1 MEDEIVEPYYAGWL
15 SLLPPVIAITLAL
28 LTKEVISSLL
38 IGILTGTFIYSVG
51 MNSDVLFM
59 GTIESAFD
67 TMANKVDFNILVFC
81 TLLGAL
87 VYTIS
92 MAGGTRAYG
101 KWATRRIKSRKA
113 ALLSTGGLGAFIFI
127 DDYFNCLTVGTV
139 MKPVTDSYKISR
151 AKLAYIIDATA
162 RPSASS
168 RLFPAGPPRWEAT
181 SGQPGRSPAILPRLF
196 PLSPITSTPCSP
208 SLWWALSA

>member
-1 MEDEIVEPYYAGWL
+1 MEPYYAGWL

-139 MKPVTDSYKISR
+139 MKPVTDSYKLSSLMTI
-151 AKLAYIIDATA
+151 LTA
-162 RPSASS
+162 LLWG
-168 RLFPAGPPRWEAT
+168 RLCA
-181 SGQPGRSPAILPRLF
+181 RL
-196 PLSPITSTPCSP
+196 LINSI
-208 SLWWALSA
+208 

>member
-92 MAGGTRAYG
+92 MAGLRAG
-101 KWATRRIKSRKA
+101 
-113 ALLSTGGLGAFIFI
+113 
-127 DDYFNCLTVGTV
+127 
-139 MKPVTDSYKISR
+139 SR
-151 AKLAYIIDATA
+151 AE
-162 RPSASS
+162 RPPCCPPAVWVRSFSS
-168 RLFPAGPPRWEAT
+168 MTISIALPSVRL
-181 SGQPGRSPAILPRLF
+181 
-196 PLSPITSTPCSP
+196 
-208 SLWWALSA
+208 

>member
-162 RPSASS
+162 APMVWN
-168 RLFPAGPPRWEAT
+168 AG
-181 SGQPGRSPAILPRLF
+181 SLPQ
-196 PLSPITSTPCSP
+196 
-208 SLWWALSA
+208 

>member
-1 MEDEIVEPYYAGWL
+1 MEPYYAGWL

-81 TLLGAL
+81 TLLGDL

-113 ALLSTGGLGAFIFI
+113 ALLSTGGLGA
-127 DDYFNCLTVGTV
+127 CLTQSG
-139 MKPVTDSYKISR
+139 R
-151 AKLAYIIDATA
+151 QTA
-162 RPSASS
+162 FAAPPFASGRKRIFESAF
-168 RLFPAGPPRWEAT
+168 RF
-181 SGQPGRSPAILPRLF
+181 
-196 PLSPITSTPCSP
+196 
-208 SLWWALSA
+208 

>member
-1 MEDEIVEPYYAGWL
+1 MEPYYAGWL

-92 MAGGTRAYG
+92 MAGGTGNGLRAG
-101 KWATRRIKSRKA
+101 
-113 ALLSTGGLGAFIFI
+113 
-127 DDYFNCLTVGTV
+127 
-139 MKPVTDSYKISR
+139 SR
-151 AKLAYIIDATA
+151 AEK
-162 RPSASS
+162 PPCCP
-168 RLFPAGPPRWEAT
+168 PAGWE
-181 SGQPGRSPAILPRLF
+181 RSFSSMTISIALPSVRL
-196 PLSPITSTPCSP
+196 
-208 SLWWALSA
+208 

>member
-92 MAGGTRAYG
+92 MGGQERTGNGLRAG
-101 KWATRRIKSRKA
+101 
-113 ALLSTGGLGAFIFI
+113 
-127 DDYFNCLTVGTV
+127 
-139 MKPVTDSYKISR
+139 SR
-151 AKLAYIIDATA
+151 AE
-162 RPSASS
+162 RPPCCPPAVWVRSFSS
-168 RLFPAGPPRWEAT
+168 MTISIA
-181 SGQPGRSPAILPRLF
+181 LPSVQL
-196 PLSPITSTPCSP
+196 
-208 SLWWALSA
+208 

>member
-38 IGILTGTFIYSVG
+38 IGILTGTFIYSAG

-92 MAGGTRAYG
+92 MAGRERTGNGPRAG
-101 KWATRRIKSRKA
+101 
-113 ALLSTGGLGAFIFI
+113 
-127 DDYFNCLTVGTV
+127 
-139 MKPVTDSYKISR
+139 SR
-151 AKLAYIIDATA
+151 AE
-162 RPSASS
+162 RPPCCPPAVWVRSFSS
-168 RLFPAGPPRWEAT
+168 MTISIALPSVRL
-181 SGQPGRSPAILPRLF
+181 
-196 PLSPITSTPCSP
+196 
-208 SLWWALSA
+208 

>member
-92 MAGGTRAYG
+92 MAGGDKSVREMGYAQDQEPKG
-101 KWATRRIKSRKA
+101 RPAVHRR
-113 ALLSTGGLGAFIFI
+113 
-127 DDYFNCLTVGTV
+127 
-139 MKPVTDSYKISR
+139 
-151 AKLAYIIDATA
+151 
-162 RPSASS
+162 
-168 RLFPAGPPRWEAT
+168 
-181 SGQPGRSPAILPRLF
+181 SGCVHFHR
-196 PLSPITSTPCSP
+196 
-208 SLWWALSA
+208 

>member
-127 DDYFNCLTVGTV
+127 DDYFNSFKIRKDLTEGLVYEWTNSMEQIHDGYS
-139 MKPVTDSYKISR
+139 DEE
-151 AKLAYIIDATA
+151 II
-162 RPSASS
+162 
-168 RLFPAGPPRWEAT
+168 
-181 SGQPGRSPAILPRLF
+181 
-196 PLSPITSTPCSP
+196 TPTEP
-208 SLWWALSA
+208 T

>member
-151 AKLAYIIDATA
+151 AKLAYIIEGVKDLHHRAYFQLG
-162 RPSASS
+162 R
-168 RLFPAGPPRWEAT
+168 RG
-181 SGQPGRSPAILPRLF
+181 GKQPQDNRGVLQRFCRVCF
-196 PLSPITSTPCSP
+196 HYPL
-208 SLWWALSA
+208 

>member
-38 IGILTGTFIYSVG
+38 IGILTGTFIYSFG

-92 MAGGTRAYG
+92 MAGGTRLRAG
-101 KWATRRIKSRKA
+101 
-113 ALLSTGGLGAFIFI
+113 
-127 DDYFNCLTVGTV
+127 
-139 MKPVTDSYKISR
+139 SR
-151 AKLAYIIDATA
+151 AE
-162 RPSASS
+162 RPPCCPPAVWVRSFSS
-168 RLFPAGPPRWEAT
+168 MTISIALPSVRL
-181 SGQPGRSPAILPRLF
+181 
-196 PLSPITSTPCSP
+196 
-208 SLWWALSA
+208 

>member
-101 KWATRRIKSRKA
+101 KWATRRIKSR
-113 ALLSTGGLGAFIFI
+113 
-127 DDYFNCLTVGTV
+127 
-139 MKPVTDSYKISR
+139 
-151 AKLAYIIDATA
+151 
-162 RPSASS
+162 
-168 RLFPAGPPRWEAT
+168 
-181 SGQPGRSPAILPRLF
+181 
-196 PLSPITSTPCSP
+196 
-208 SLWWALSA
+208 

>member
-38 IGILTGTFIYSVG
+38 IGILTGTFIYSFG

-92 MAGGTRAYG
+92 MAGNGLRAG
-101 KWATRRIKSRKA
+101 
-113 ALLSTGGLGAFIFI
+113 
-127 DDYFNCLTVGTV
+127 
-139 MKPVTDSYKISR
+139 SR
-151 AKLAYIIDATA
+151 AE
-162 RPSASS
+162 RPPCCPPAVWVRSFSS
-168 RLFPAGPPRWEAT
+168 MTISIALPSVRL
-181 SGQPGRSPAILPRLF
+181 
-196 PLSPITSTPCSP
+196 
-208 SLWWALSA
+208 